1 MFVVTK
7 FGGSSLSC
15 ATQFEKVKNIV
26 MSDPK
31 RKIVV
36 CSALGKRDKNDTKIT
51 DLLYILNAHLKY
63 SVPYED
69 IWDMIYTRF
78 VEVQNELKIDYDIKQ
93 DLDQLH
99 SELNKNISQDYLVS
113 RGEYLTT
120 KLMSNYLGYTFVDA
134 KDLLRY
140 NYDGKLDEE
149 LTEKNVKL
157 AFSKYGTLVV
167 PGFYGA
173 YPNNSIKLLSRGGS
187 DVTGS
192 ILAKC
197 LNASVYENWTDVSGI
212 LAADPRII
220 KNPNAIKEITYAELR
235 ELSYMGASVLHE
247 ETVFPVQQL
256 NIPINIRN
264 TNEPN
269 NPGTFI
275 QNECLD
281 NTNIVTGIAGKKDFL
296 SFNISKDHMSNE
308 IGFLRK
314 ALSIFEK
321 YNVSIEHVPS
331 GIDSFSVVVNNAS
344 VEKCKYELVT
354 DLKRELNANVTIES
368 DIALVAI
375 VGRNMAKR
383 SGICGTIFQTLGAEK
398 INVKLLAQGPSEL
411 NIIIGVAS
419 KDYEQTIKSLYE
431 SLVR

>member
-1 MFVVTK
+1 MLVVAK

-26 MSDPK
+26 KSDKK

-51 DLLYILNAHLKY
+51 DLLFILHAHLKF

-69 IWDMIYTRF
+69 IWAMIYDRF
-78 VEVQNELKIDYDIKQ
+78 VGVKNDLGIDYDITI
-93 DLDQLH
+93 DLNALKA
-99 SELNKNISQDYLVS
+99 ELNKNISQDYLVS
-113 RGEYLTT
+113 RGEYLTS
-120 KLMSNYLGYTFVDA
+120 KLMANYLGYKFVDSLE
-134 KDLLRY
+134 LLRY

-149 LTEKNVKL
+149 NTKNNITL
-157 AFSKYGTLVV
+157 AFNSYGNIVV

-173 YPNNSIKLLSRGGS
+173 YPNNTVHLLSRGGS

-192 ILAKC
+192 ILANA
-197 LNASVYENWTDVSGI
+197 LNATMYENWTDVSGI
-212 LAADPRII
+212 LAADPRIV
-220 KNPNAIKEITYAELR
+220 NAPRAIKEVTYAELR

-247 ETVFPVQQL
+247 ETVFPVQQV

-264 TNEPN
+264 TNEPD
-269 NPGTFI
+269 NPGTI
-275 QNECLD
+275 IKNVCTD
-281 NTNIVTGIAGKKDFL
+281 NSNVVTGIAGKKDFL

-308 IGFLRK
+308 IGFLRR

-321 YNVSIEHVPS
+321 YQVSIEHVPS
-331 GIDSFSVVVNNAS
+331 GIDSFSVVVSAAS
-344 VEKCKYELVT
+344 VEKCEYELVT
-354 DLKRELNANVTIES
+354 DLKRELGANVTVETN
-368 DIALVAI
+368 IALVAV
-375 VGRNMAKR
+375 VGRNMARR
-383 SGICGTIFQTLGAEK
+383 SGICAEIFQTLGNQK

-411 NIIIGVAS
+411 NIIIGVDT
-419 KDYEQTIKSLYE
+419 KDYDQTIKSLYE